1 MVLWEARLESARRP
15 CIAWRWYDPFNPTK
29 SPVFSL
35 SLRLLDCS
43 NPSNGIDTMSCPR
56 ITPRHLA
63 VSITAMLMGALSSLA
78 TASTSTSFPDAAASD
93 PAKLGWMIGSPPP
106 ADRTVGFEDGS
117 YFQFPAMRWSV
128 SNFRQLMPTINVSR
142 GLGAP
147 VPLQSA
153 LRNDIDA
160 ISFVP
165 LGAKASMTWDQSL
178 AATYTDGIVVMH
190 RGKVVYERY
199 FGVLKPEG
207 QHAAMS
213 VTKSVVGTLGAM
225 LIAEGLIDPSKH
237 VADYV
242 PELAS
247 SAFGSA
253 TVRQVLDMT
262 TGLKYS
268 EDYADPNAE
277 VWAHAKAGSPL
288 PKPKDYTGPRSY
300 YEFLQ
305 TVQLQGEH
313 GRAFA
318 YKTVNSDVLG
328 WVIARVTGRNVAQL
342 LSERIWSRLGA
353 EQDAYFTVDSIGT
366 PFAGGGLNTG
376 LRDLAR
382 FGEMLRNDGAFNGQ
396 QIVPKAVVDD
406 IRHGGEKQAFA
417 KAGYDL
423 LKGWSYR
430 SMWWVTDK
438 DGGAFM
444 ARGVYG
450 QRIYVDPNAEM
461 VIVRYASHPVAANSA
476 NDPVTLPAFEAMAQY
491 LSRLP

>member
-1 MVLWEARLESARRP
+1 
-15 CIAWRWYDPFNPTK
+15 
-29 SPVFSL
+29 
-35 SLRLLDCS
+35 
-43 NPSNGIDTMSCPR
+43 MSHPR
-56 ITPRHLA
+56 ISSRRLA
-63 VSITAMLMGALSSLA
+63 VSITAVLTAFLSSLS
-78 TASTSTSFPDAAASD
+78 TASTPTTFPDAAASD
-93 PAKLGWMIGSPPP
+93 PATLGWMMGSPPP
-106 ADRTVGFEDGS
+106 ADRTLRFEDGS
-117 YFQFPAMRWSV
+117 YYQFPAMRWSV

-153 LRNDIDA
+153 LRSDIDA
-160 ISFVP
+160 LGFVP
-165 LGAKASMTWDQSL
+165 LGAKASMTWEQSL

-225 LIAEGLIDPSKH
+225 LVAEGRIDADKH

-242 PELAS
+242 PELAN

-262 TGLKYS
+262 TALKYS

-313 GRAFA
+313 GSAFA

-406 IRHGGEKQAFA
+406 IRHGSDKQAFA

-430 SMWWVTDK
+430 SMWWVTNK
-438 DGGAFM
+438 EGGAFM
-444 ARGVYG
+444 ARGVHG
-450 QRIYVDPNAEM
+450 QRIYVDPKAEM

-476 NDPVTLPAFEAMAQY
+476 NDPVTLPAFEALAQH
-491 LSRLP
+491 LSRLH

>member
-1 MVLWEARLESARRP
+1 MCV
-15 CIAWRWYDPFNPTK
+15 I
-29 SPVFSL
+29 
-35 SLRLLDCS
+35 
-43 NPSNGIDTMSCPR
+43 
-56 ITPRHLA
+56 
-63 VSITAMLMGALSSLA
+63 SSFA
-78 TASTSTSFPDAAASD
+78 SASTPATVPDAAASD
-93 PAKLGWMIGSPPP
+93 PEKMGWMIGSPPP
-106 ADRTVGFEDGS
+106 ADRTVRFEDGS
-117 YFQFPAMRWSV
+117 YFKFPAMRWSV

-147 VPLQSA
+147 VPLESA
-153 LRNDIDA
+153 PRKDIDA

-165 LGAKASMTWDQSL
+165 IGAKTPMTWEQSL

-190 RGKVVYERY
+190 RGKIVYERY
-199 FGVLKPEG
+199 FGVLKPDG

-213 VTKSVVGTLGAM
+213 VTKSVIGTLGAM
-225 LIAEGLIDPSKH
+225 LVAEGKIDASKR

-242 PELAS
+242 PELAD

-288 PKPKDYTGPRSY
+288 PKPKDYSGPRSY
-300 YEFLQ
+300 YDFLQ
-305 TVQLQGEH
+305 TVQPLGEH
-313 GRAFA
+313 GKAFA
-318 YKTVNSDVLG
+318 YKTVNTDVLG
-328 WVIARVTGRNVAQL
+328 WVISRATGRNVAQL
-342 LSERIWSRLGA
+342 LSERIWNRLGA

-382 FGEMLRNDGAFNGQ
+382 FGEMLRNDGKFNGQ

-406 IRHGGEKQAFA
+406 IRHGGDKQVFA
-417 KAGYDL
+417 QAGYEL

-430 SMWWVTDK
+430 SMWWVTNK
-438 DGGAFM
+438 EGGAFM
-444 ARGVYG
+444 ARGVHG
-450 QRIYVDPNAEM
+450 QRIYVDPKAEM
-461 VIVRYASHPVAANSA
+461 VIVRYASHPVASNSA
-476 NDPVTLPAFEAMAQY
+476 NDPVTLPAFEALAQH
-491 LSRLP
+491 LNN

>member
-1 MVLWEARLESARRP
+1 MSHPHTFSRRLA
-15 CIAWRWYDPFNPTK
+15 A
-29 SPVFSL
+29 
-35 SLRLLDCS
+35 
-43 NPSNGIDTMSCPR
+43 
-56 ITPRHLA
+56 
-63 VSITAMLMGALSSLA
+63 SITAVLMCAMSSLT
-78 TASTSTSFPDAAASD
+78 TASTTTFPDAEASD

-106 ADRTVGFEDGS
+106 PDRTVRFEDGS

-142 GLGAP
+142 GLGAA
-147 VPLQSA
+147 VPLQAA

-165 LGAKASMTWDQSL
+165 MGAKASMTWEQSL
-178 AATYTDGIVVMH
+178 AATYTDGIVVLH

-199 FGVLKPEG
+199 FGVLKPDG

-225 LIAEGLIDPSKH
+225 LVAEGRIDVDKH
-237 VADYV
+237 VAYYV

-262 TGLKYS
+262 TALKYS

-305 TVQLQGEH
+305 TVQLRGEH
-313 GRAFA
+313 GSAFA
-318 YKTVNSDVLG
+318 YKTVNTDVLG
-328 WVIARVTGRNVAQL
+328 WIIARVTGRNVAQL
-342 LSERIWSRLGA
+342 LSERIWSRLGT

-382 FGEMLRNDGAFNGQ
+382 FGEMLRNDGKFNGQ

-406 IRHGGEKQAFA
+406 IRHGGDQQTFA

-423 LKGWSYR
+423 LKGWRYR
-430 SMWWVTDK
+430 SMWWVTNK
-438 DGGAFM
+438 EGGAFM
-444 ARGVYG
+444 ARGVHG
-450 QRIYVDPNAEM
+450 QRIYVDPKAEM
-461 VIVRYASHPVAANSA
+461 VIVRYASHPVASNSA
-476 NDPVTLPAFEAMAQY
+476 NDPVTLPAFDALAQY